1 MAHIDPDALVLHA
14 LGETDPELDA
24 HLLECPECAAELES
38 LRSAVRVGRGAVN
51 DDRFARPDE
60 RVWDAVAA
68 QVGLV
73 APDATTGSAEATG
86 PAEAAETGVP
96 VPIDSRRRGS
106 GRRRGSDRRRGRF
119 VPLLAA
125 AAAVLLVAGVGVG
138 VWRLLTP
145 ASVTVLATASLDAL
159 PDWPDTSGR
168 AVVEERADGTREVQV
183 SLEAPSTAGGYREL
197 WLLNADATALVSL
210 GVVEG
215 AGGTF
220 AIPADVDLA
229 EFGVV
234 DVSAETTD
242 GDPGHSGDSI
252 VRGTLQAG

>member
-14 LGETDPELDA
+14 LGETVPELDA

-51 DDRFARPDE
+51 DDRFARPDA

-68 QVGLV
+68 QVGI
-73 APDATTGSAEATG
+73 ADATPTSGSAEATSG
-86 PAEAAETGVP
+86 ASTETAA
-96 VPIDSRRRGS
+96 PIAIGGRSRRRDPG
-106 GRRRGSDRRRGRF
+106 RRGRL

-145 ASVTVLATASLDAL
+145 ASATVLATASLDAL
-159 PDWPDTSGR
+159 PDWPDTSGS
-168 AVVEERADGTREVQV
+168 AIVEERPDGTREVQV
-183 SLEAPSTAGGYREL
+183 SLEAPSTPGGYREL

-215 AGGTF
+215 VGGTF
-220 AIPADVDLA
+220 AIPADVDLD

-234 DVSAETTD
+234 DVSAETAD

-252 VRGTLQAG
+252 VRGTLDAR